1 MGSGGECAK
10 QLEQH
15 VQSPGSLLQ
24 LHNYVLVVS
33 SPDRAH
39 PWSLASLAALGT
51 GANLEQVR
59 RNSSPLSTT
68 ATLVGN
74 LFISMKTVNA
84 GALGAPLWIGEDHRV
99 VLLVPSCEVGCGL
112 APCPRHPAHPSATS
126 CCHELLLAGPQNR
139 RPLRENS
146 SQASGMSSHAR
157 RARVPAGPCPL

>member
-68 ATLVGN
+68 AALVGN

-84 GALGAPLWIGEDHRV
+84 GALLLHRGSGCSSLDWGGPQGGFCSSPPGRWAVALPLVLATPHAPL
-99 VLLVPSCEVGCGL
+99 P
-112 APCPRHPAHPSATS
+112 PRAATS
-126 CCHELLLAGPQNR
+126 CCWLGPR
-139 RPLRENS
+139 I
-146 SQASGMSSHAR
+146 SG
-157 RARVPAGPCPL
+157 L